1 VAGWYAFHTDT
12 EVTETLRV
20 GLKSLAGPKVIKSNQ
35 RIVAPTNCAWLT
47 ENWLR
52 GQGITFTVQPPK
64 PDRPPFTRSDLLAL
78 TDFRV
83 QPAGMEKPW
92 PDYPLEYQSEAI
104 FFGGHLPGMHLWH
117 APGAGKTIT
126 AIIWGCLYPGT
137 IVFVTRAAARG
148 TIAQEIRRVTVHEPL
163 VLQGLK
169 PQPIPYGTRFV
180 VVAWENLVHHL
191 PVILAANP
199 VSVIWDE
206 AHKGSSPKRW
216 VAEPAKDDETGEVML
231 DPQGNM
237 RLNFKKRENR
247 SSAAADLAQAAKRR
261 LATTATPIKDRIRD
275 LWAQLDLVE
284 PRQWGS
290 FMDWAR
296 RYCAAKDNPYGGI
309 DTSGRASEPFLK
321 ELLARLSF
329 CVHSVPFSRTH
340 KDLPPLRRTATYLG
354 PESLLT
360 GREVSVATTEKK
372 LKGSSYN
379 LGHREA
385 VLFHKLRTA
394 ADKKRPAAVER
405 VLQTACS
412 VPGEDRG
419 GKVVV
424 FTALRED
431 CEKFHAALKKAGGPK
446 LTSWMAHGEHSTNLR
461 DRIRDEY
468 MSHPGPCVLVG
479 TGDAWGES
487 VNLQD
492 TDLALVVMLPWT
504 PAQIRQWEGRFKRR
518 GMLRPCLME
527 YMIAASTADEHVA
540 QLLIEKLPA
549 VERVVADEELAGFAK
564 VIGGTADEE
573 KVLEGLLATVLG
585 AEVDERELN
594 EEMR

>member
-1 VAGWYAFHTDT
+1 MAGWYAFHTNTVIT
-12 EVTETLRV
+12 EELRV
-20 GLKSLAGPKVIKSNQ
+20 GLKALAGPKVIRSNN

-52 GQGITFTVQPPK
+52 AQGIPFHVQPPK
-64 PDRPPFTRSDLLAL
+64 ALRPPFTFADLAAL
-78 TDFRV
+78 DDFHR
-83 QPAGMEKPW
+83 QPAGMDKPW
-92 PDYPLEYQSEAI
+92 PDYLLDTQREAI
-104 FFGGHLPGMHLWH
+104 TFAGHLPGAHFWH
-117 APGAGKTIT
+117 APGAGKTI
-126 AIIWGCLYPGT
+126 AAVVWGALYPGT
-137 IVFVTRAAARG
+137 IVFVTRAGARG
-148 TIAQEIRRVTVHEPL
+148 TIAREIRRVTVHTPY
-163 VLQGLK
+163 VLQGVK

-180 VVAWENLVHHL
+180 VVAWENLVIHL
-191 PVILAANP
+191 PAILAANP
-199 VSVIWDE
+199 VSVVWDE
-206 AHKGSSPKRW
+206 AHKGKSPKRW
-216 VAEPAKDDETGEVML
+216 IATPARDNATGEVML
-231 DPQGNM
+231 DSTGNI
-237 RLNFKKRENR
+237 RLSFAKRRNT
-247 SSAAADLAQAAKRR
+247 SSAAADLAQGVKRR
-261 LATTATPIKDRIRD
+261 LATTATPIKDRLRD

-309 DTSGRASEPFLK
+309 DTTGRAAEPLLK

-329 CVHSVPFSRTH
+329 SVHSVPFSRTH
-340 KDLPPLRRTATYLG
+340 HDLPPLRRTATYLG
-354 PESLLT
+354 PEDLLL
-360 GREVSVATTEKK
+360 GRETSVATTEKK
-372 LKGSSYN
+372 LRETTYN

-394 ADKKRPAAVER
+394 AEKKRPAAVDR

-412 VPGEDRG
+412 VPGEARG

-431 CEKFHAALKKAGGPK
+431 CEKFHIALKKAAGTG
-446 LTSWMAHGEHSTNLR
+446 LTTWMAHGEHPTNLR

-468 MSHPGPCVLVG
+468 MAHPGPCVLVG

-527 YMIAASTADEHVA
+527 YMIAAGTADEHVA

-564 VIGGTADEE
+564 VIGGGADEAQ
-573 KVLEGLLATVLG
+573 VLESLFTSIMQ
-585 AEVDERELN
+585 AEVDDRELVD
-594 EEMR
+594 